1 MAAMVDFFGL
11 GLAML
16 TCFHR
21 FFLAGLPGTL
31 LISFWLG
38 GKVRLGHWFS
48 LGSASAK
55 LRCTAR
61 PVHQQIRGGLTLL
74 P

>member
-1 MAAMVDFFGL
+1 MAAMIDFFSL

-16 TCFHR
+16 TCFHH
-21 FFLAGLPGTL
+21 FFLVGLPGTV
-31 LISFWLG
+31 LIGFWLG
-38 GKVRLGHWFS
+38 GEVRLGHRFS